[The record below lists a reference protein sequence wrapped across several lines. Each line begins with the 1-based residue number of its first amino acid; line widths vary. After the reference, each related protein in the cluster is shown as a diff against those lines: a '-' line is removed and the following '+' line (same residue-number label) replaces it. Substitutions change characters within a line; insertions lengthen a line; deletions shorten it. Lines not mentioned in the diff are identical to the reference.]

1 MYEHLNNLEEELR
14 VITETVKKQNQH
26 LRQELHQLLRET
38 AAKRKRR

>member
-14 VITETVKKQNQH
+14 VITETVKKQNQR
-26 LRQELHQLLRET
+26 LRQELQQLLRET